1 MREGDVRSPVS
12 GGGGTSTSSAWRGN
26 GVRDA
31 VAKRQRNSPNGT
43 RRANV
48 EVREGAGPK
57 VYRKE
62 GEMRIPREE
71 GIRNEEGEWKERARE
86 RERVVKGTKEKETGV
101 DSPPRYQARRDN
113 MRRRTASTRSRIG
126 VAGAVPTSL
135 SFRSGAP
142 MIVRGTP
149 ISPTA
154 M

>member
-12 GGGGTSTSSAWRGN
+12 SGGGTSTSSAWRGN

-71 GIRNEEGEWKERARE
+71 GIRNEEGEWKERAKGRESE
-86 RERVVKGTKEKETGV
+86 RERGW
-101 DSPPRYQARRDN
+101 
-113 MRRRTASTRSRIG
+113 
-126 VAGAVPTSL
+126 
-135 SFRSGAP
+135 
-142 MIVRGTP
+142 
-149 ISPTA
+149 
-154 M
+154 